1 MMVNTC
7 CSKYCGKDER
17 GLDRYWCLTH
27 KDIASDEEGNKL
39 ETCLCRYKEIYDN
52 KIKIEP
58 QNVDSIKV
66 VYKNVLKEIKPIM
79 YLNQNEENHA
89 LEIKDSILDFKDIG
103 GLMISKL
110 NCIKLISS
118 YCSYCGKPH
127 TDDGVFAYTPHA
139 KHLCQYCGYFYN
151 VEKANIGNEFALF
164 FDVPDITLEEG
175 IAEIEDTLYLEY
187 DVLKGT
193 LLTNGKN
200 INKVKVKEKIM
211 YLKAYLN
218 ELFKDE
224 Y

>member
-1 MMVNTC
+1 MNTC
-7 CSKYCGKDER
+7 HIKYCGKDEK
-17 GLDRYWCLTH
+17 GIDRYWCLTH
-27 KDIASDEEGNKL
+27 KDVASDEDGYPLKE
-39 ETCLCRYKEIYDN
+39 CLCKYKEIYDN

-58 QNVDSIKV
+58 KNVDSIKV
-66 VYKNVLKEIKPIM
+66 VYKNVLEEIKPVI
-79 YLNQNEENHA
+79 YLNQKEENYA

-110 NCIKLISS
+110 NSIKLIPSF
-118 YCSYCGKPH
+118 CSYCGKAH

-151 VEKANIGNEFALF
+151 VEKANIGNEFSLF
-164 FDVPDITLEEG
+164 FDVPDINLEEG
-175 IAEIEDTLYLEY
+175 KAEIEDTLCLEY
-187 DVLKGT
+187 DVFKGT

-200 INKVKVKEKIM
+200 VNKVKVKGKII

>member
-1 MMVNTC
+1 MVNTC
-7 CSKYCGKDER
+7 CIKYCGKDEK

-39 ETCLCRYKEIYDN
+39 ETCLCGYKEIYDN

-66 VYKNVLKEIKPIM
+66 VYKNVLKEIKPII
-79 YLNQNEENHA
+79 YLNQKEENHA
-89 LEIKDSILDFKDIG
+89 LEIEDSILDFKDIG

-151 VEKANIGNEFALF
+151 VEEANIGNEFALF

-175 IAEIEDTLYLEY
+175 IVEIEDTLCLEY
-187 DVLKGT
+187 DVLKGI
-193 LLTNGKN
+193 LLINGKN
-200 INKVKVKEKIM
+200 VNKVKVKEKII
-211 YLKAYLN
+211 YLKTYLN
-218 ELFKDE
+218 ELFKEE

>member
-1 MMVNTC
+1 MDTC
-7 CSKYCGKDER
+7 HIKYCGKDEN
-17 GLDRYWCLTH
+17 GIDRYWCLKH
-27 KDIASDEEGNKL
+27 KDVASDKEGHALK
-39 ETCLCRYKEIYDN
+39 ECLCNYKEIYDN
-52 KIKIEP
+52 KIKIEL

-66 VYKNVLKEIKPIM
+66 IYKNVLEEIKPNI
-79 YLNQNEENHA
+79 YLNQKEENHA

-110 NCIKLISS
+110 NEIKLISS

-175 IAEIEDTLYLEY
+175 IIEIEDTLCLEY
-187 DVLKGT
+187 DVFKGI

-200 INKVKVKEKIM
+200 VNKVKVKGKSI

>member
-1 MMVNTC
+1 MVNTC
-7 CSKYCGKDER
+7 CIKYCGKDEK

-39 ETCLCRYKEIYDN
+39 ETCLCGYKEIYDN

-66 VYKNVLKEIKPIM
+66 VYKNVLKEIKPII
-79 YLNQNEENHA
+79 YLNQKEENHA
-89 LEIKDSILDFKDIG
+89 LEIEDSILDFKDIG

-151 VEKANIGNEFALF
+151 VEEANIGNEFALF
-164 FDVPDITLEEG
+164 FDVPNITLEEG
-175 IAEIEDTLYLEY
+175 IVEIEDTLSLEY
-187 DVLKGT
+187 DVLKGI
-193 LLTNGKN
+193 LLINGKN
-200 INKVKVKEKIM
+200 VNKVKEKEKII

-218 ELFKDE
+218 ELFKEE

>member
-1 MMVNTC
+1 MNTC
-7 CSKYCGKDER
+7 HIKYCGKDEN
-17 GLDRYWCLTH
+17 GINRYWCLTH
-27 KDIASDEEGNKL
+27 KDVASDKDGHPLKE
-39 ETCLCRYKEIYDN
+39 CLCNYKEIYDN
-52 KIKIEP
+52 KIKIESK
-58 QNVDSIKV
+58 NVSIKAI
-66 VYKNVLKEIKPIM
+66 YKNALEEIKPII
-79 YLNQNEENHA
+79 YLNQKEENYA

-110 NCIKLISS
+110 NSIKLIPSF
-118 YCSYCGKPH
+118 CSYCGKPH

-151 VEKANIGNEFALF
+151 VEKANIGNEFSLF
-164 FDVPDITLEEG
+164 FDVPDINLEEG
-175 IAEIEDTLYLEY
+175 KTEIEDTLCLEY
-187 DVLKGT
+187 DVFKGT

-200 INKVKVKEKIM
+200 VNKVKVKGKII

>member
-1 MMVNTC
+1 MNTC
-7 CSKYCGKDER
+7 HIKYCGKDEN
-17 GLDRYWCLTH
+17 GIDRYWCLTH
-27 KDIASDEEGNKL
+27 KDVASDKEGHPLKK
-39 ETCLCRYKEIYDN
+39 CLCNYKEIYDN

-66 VYKNVLKEIKPIM
+66 TYKNVLEEIKPNI
-79 YLNQNEENHA
+79 YLNQKEENHA

-110 NCIKLISS
+110 NGIKLIPS

-127 TDDGVFAYTPHA
+127 TDDGVFAYTLHA

-164 FDVPDITLEEG
+164 FDVPDIMLEEG
-175 IAEIEDTLYLEY
+175 IVDIEDTLCLEY
-187 DVLKGT
+187 DILKGI
-193 LLTNGKN
+193 LFSNGKN
-200 INKVKVKEKIM
+200 VNKVKVKEKII
-211 YLKAYLN
+211 YLKTYLN

>member
-1 MMVNTC
+1 MVNTC
-7 CSKYCGKDER
+7 CIKYCGKDEK

-39 ETCLCRYKEIYDN
+39 ETCLCGYKEIYDN

-66 VYKNVLKEIKPIM
+66 VYKNVLKEIKPII
-79 YLNQNEENHA
+79 YLNQKEENHA
-89 LEIKDSILDFKDIG
+89 LEIEDSILDFKDIG

-151 VEKANIGNEFALF
+151 VEEANIGNEFALF
-164 FDVPDITLEEG
+164 FDVPNITLEEG
-175 IAEIEDTLYLEY
+175 IVEIEDTLSLEY
-187 DVLKGT
+187 DVLKGI
-193 LLTNGKN
+193 LLINGKN
-200 INKVKVKEKIM
+200 VNKVKVKEKII

-218 ELFKDE
+218 ELFKEE

>member
-1 MMVNTC
+1 MMNTC
-7 CSKYCGKDER
+7 CIKYCGKDEK

-39 ETCLCRYKEIYDN
+39 ETCLCGYKEIYDN

-66 VYKNVLKEIKPIM
+66 VYKNVLKEIKPII
-79 YLNQNEENHA
+79 YLNQKEENHA
-89 LEIKDSILDFKDIG
+89 LEIEDSILDFKDIG

-151 VEKANIGNEFALF
+151 VEEANIGNEFALF

-175 IAEIEDTLYLEY
+175 IVEIEDTLCLEY
-187 DVLKGT
+187 DVLKGI
-193 LLTNGKN
+193 LLINGKN
-200 INKVKVKEKIM
+200 VNKVKVKEKII
-211 YLKAYLN
+211 YLKTYLN
-218 ELFKDE
+218 ELFKEE

>member
-1 MMVNTC
+1 MNTC
-7 CSKYCGKDER
+7 HIKYCGKDEN
-17 GLDRYWCLTH
+17 GIDRYWCLTH
-27 KDIASDEEGNKL
+27 KDVASDKDGHPLKE
-39 ETCLCRYKEIYDN
+39 CLCSYKEIYDN

-58 QNVDSIKV
+58 QNVHSIKV
-66 VYKNVLKEIKPIM
+66 TYKNVLEEIKPII
-79 YLNQNEENHA
+79 YLNKKEENHA

-110 NCIKLISS
+110 NSIKLISS

-175 IAEIEDTLYLEY
+175 IVEIEDTLCLEY
-187 DVLKGT
+187 DVLKGI
-193 LLTNGKN
+193 LFSNGKN
-200 INKVKVKEKIM
+200 VNKVKVKEKII
-211 YLKAYLN
+211 YLKTYLN

>member
-1 MMVNTC
+1 MNTC
-7 CSKYCGKDER
+7 HIKYCGKDEK
-17 GLDRYWCLTH
+17 GIDRYWCLTH
-27 KDIASDEEGNKL
+27 KDVASDEDGYPLKE
-39 ETCLCRYKEIYDN
+39 CLCKYKEIYN
-52 KIKIEP
+52 NQIKIEP
-58 QNVDSIKV
+58 KNIDSIKV
-66 VYKNVLKEIKPIM
+66 IYKNVLEEIKPVI
-79 YLNQNEENHA
+79 YLNQKEENYA

-110 NCIKLISS
+110 NSIKLIPSF
-118 YCSYCGKPH
+118 CSYCGKPH

-175 IAEIEDTLYLEY
+175 IVDIEDTLCLEY
-187 DVLKGT
+187 DVLKGI
-193 LLTNGKN
+193 LFSNGKN
-200 INKVKVKEKIM
+200 VNKVKVKGKII
-211 YLKAYLN
+211 YLKTYLN

>member
-1 MMVNTC
+1 MNTC
-7 CSKYCGKDER
+7 CIKYCGKDEK

-39 ETCLCRYKEIYDN
+39 ETCLCGYKEIYDN

-66 VYKNVLKEIKPIM
+66 VYKNVLKEIKPII
-79 YLNQNEENHA
+79 YLNQKEENHA
-89 LEIKDSILDFKDIG
+89 LEIEDSILDFKDIG

-151 VEKANIGNEFALF
+151 VEEANIGNEFALF

-175 IAEIEDTLYLEY
+175 IVEIEDTLCLEY
-187 DVLKGT
+187 DVLKGI
-193 LLTNGKN
+193 LLINGKN
-200 INKVKVKEKIM
+200 VNKVKVKEKII
-211 YLKAYLN
+211 YLKTYLN
-218 ELFKDE
+218 ELFKEE